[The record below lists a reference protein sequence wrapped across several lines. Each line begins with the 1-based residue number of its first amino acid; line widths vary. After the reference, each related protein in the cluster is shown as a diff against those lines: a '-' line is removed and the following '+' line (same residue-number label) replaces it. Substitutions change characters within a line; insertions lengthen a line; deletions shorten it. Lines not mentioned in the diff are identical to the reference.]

1 MNHFHPEAFFDLADE
16 RAANLFR
23 DATHVWEA
31 VAALPTYIEKIIR
44 PEILGEV
51 EEGAW
56 LEPGCVQLEKGSR
69 VERGAIIRGPTII
82 GRNTVVRSAAYIRG
96 HVWVGKECLIGHG
109 VELRQL
115 LVLNNSNIPHLN
127 CVFTSLIGN
136 RVRLGGLANTA
147 NFRQDGKEIVIRTD
161 IDGQK
166 QSFPTGLVLFGA
178 VIGDD
183 TNVGGNALLYPGTI
197 IGRRC
202 QVYPQSLVSD
212 YIAPDSMVKPISL
225 NFEVVPLTK

>member
-1 MNHFHPEAFFDLADE
+1 MNCFRPEAFFDIDDRRVSE
-16 RAANLFR
+16 LFR
-23 DATHVWEA
+23 EVTHVWEA
-31 VAALPTYIEKIIR
+31 VATLPAYIDKIIR

-56 LEPGCVQLEKGSR
+56 LEPGCVQLGKGSR

-82 GRNTVVRSAAYIRG
+82 GENTTVRSAAYIRG
-96 HVWVGKECLIGHG
+96 HLWVGNNCLIGHG

-115 LVLNNSNIPHLN
+115 LVMNDSNRAN
-127 CVFTSLIGN
+127 IG
-136 RVRLGGLANTA
+136 GKASTA
-147 NFRQDGKEIVIRTD
+147 NFRLDGNEIVVRAE

-166 QSFPTGLVLFGA
+166 QSFSSGLTLLGA

-183 TNVGGNALLYPGTI
+183 TRVGGDVLLQPGTI

-202 QVYPQSLVSD
+202 LIYPQCSVSG
-212 YIAPDSMVKPISL
+212 YIAPDSAVKPKSTP
-225 NFEVVPLTK
+225 FEVFHR

>member
-1 MNHFHPEAFFDLADE
+1 MNHFHPEAFFDLAEKRVADFF
-16 RAANLFR
+16 RNAA
-23 DATHVWEA
+23 HVWEA
-31 VAALPTYIEKIIR
+31 VATLPTYIEKIIR
-44 PEILGEV
+44 PEILGDV

-82 GRNTVVRSAAYIRG
+82 GQNTVVRSAAYIRG
-96 HVWVGKECLIGHG
+96 HVWVGNDCLIGHG

-136 RVRLGGLANTA
+136 RVKLGGLANTA
-147 NFRQDGKEIVIRTD
+147 NFRQDGKEIVVRAD

-166 QSFPTGLVLFGA
+166 QSFPTGLTLFGA

-183 TNVGGNALLYPGTI
+183 SNVGGNALLYPATI
-197 IGRRC
+197 IGRRGLIC
-202 QVYPQSLVSD
+202 PQCLVSG
-212 YIAPDSMVKPISL
+212 YIAPDSLVRPKSL
-225 NFEVVPLTK
+225 TFEVVPRSK

>member
-1 MNHFHPEAFFDLADE
+1 MMNHFCPETFFDIAEGWVADF
-16 RAANLFR
+16 FR
-23 DATHVWEA
+23 DAANVWEA
-31 VAALPTYIEKIIR
+31 VSTLPAYIEKIIR

-82 GRNTVVRSAAYIRG
+82 GQNTVVRSAAYIRG
-96 HVWVGKECLIGHG
+96 HVWVGNDCLIGHG

-147 NFRQDGKEIVIRTD
+147 NFRLDAKEIVVRAD

-166 QSFPTGLVLFGA
+166 QSFPTGLTLFGA

-183 TNVGGNALLYPGTI
+183 SNVGGNALLHPGTI

-202 QVYPQSLVSD
+202 LIYPQCSVSG
-212 YIAPDSMVKPISL
+212 YIAPDSVVKPKSVT
-225 NFEVVPLTK
+225 FEVVPR